1 MLKFAKK
8 SKLMIGVLIIILA
21 MPFLVWGLTEYS
33 NFHTLFSKNPSI
45 WIGFFGSY
53 TGAIAGGYITLLVM
67 DETIKNGDANL
78 EKSINENKILQ
89 QRNEKVEFCNELSS
103 IISNYC
109 SETDKFIKFTHISKG
124 AKVDLENHKKYLE
137 IAENELNEAEL
148 KFKDIR
154 YSKTPVKSGEN
165 LIQMLHTAMN
175 TISEKQSLVS
185 ELKSLYDS
193 ANLELK
199 TNLEKAN
206 SIDISSLYFLLK
218 IKLKNIEESKNLL
231 KLISDIYSS
240 YILYIDSSNLDY
252 VQLKYNQVNQLLNE
266 TTQFIDSYIN
276 KL

>member
-89 QRNEKVEFCNELSS
+89 QRNERVEFCNELSS

-109 SETDKFIKFTHISKG
+109 SETDKFIKFITLAKG
-124 AKVDLENHKKYLE
+124 SKVDLENHKKYLE
-137 IAENELNEAEL
+137 IAENELNEAKL
-148 KFKDIR
+148 KFKDI
-154 YSKTPVKSGEN
+154 SHAKTTIKCSDN
-165 LIQMLHTAMN
+165 LGQILNTSMN
-175 TISEKQSLVS
+175 TISEKQNLVS
-185 ELKSLYDS
+185 QFKSLYDS
-193 ANLELK
+193 SNLELK

-231 KLISDIYSS
+231 ELISDIYSS
-240 YILYIDSSNLDY
+240 YIHYIDSSNLDY
-252 VQLKYNQVNQLLNE
+252 IQLKYKQVNQLLNE